1 MSSLIA
7 IVKEIKNCDSLNIV
21 KFNCLDQTL
30 TMMSLELSDKIK
42 VGTTVKLIVK
52 PTHIAI
58 GKNFTGDLSYSNQLD
73 TTIKSIENGQLL
85 SGIKLSFFDTT
96 LESIITVDS
105 SLKMELKVGDKITAF
120 IKSSDISIG
129 EIIDD

>member
-42 VGTTVKLIVK
+42 VGTTVKLIV
-52 PTHIAI
+52 
-58 GKNFTGDLSYSNQLD
+58 NQP
-73 TTIKSIENGQLL
+73 I
-85 SGIKLSFFDTT
+85 
-96 LESIITVDS
+96 
-105 SLKMELKVGDKITAF
+105 
-120 IKSSDISIG
+120 
-129 EIIDD
+129 